1 MIDLDRA
8 FRIPFKDPAWTS
20 RIGLGAVIQM
30 VPILNFAGLGYQ
42 LEVMRRAR
50 DGDDATLP
58 AWDNL
63 SALFSRGARMFVVDL
78 IYALP
83 IILVFCGFYA
93 AWFGLMFSILPL
105 SGGRSGPS
113 SESILAW
120 TTGMMAASVG
130 FSCVFVLLYL
140 YLLVIMILIPLT
152 RVQMLRTGS
161 VAACLRLGDLLRL
174 FRQRPGEYLGASLM
188 LAGSVY
194 AGSLL
199 SILGPLL
206 LIIAPY
212 AAVVSGHVYGQL
224 AREAPAPTA
233 SVVG

>member
-1 MIDLDRA
+1 MLDLDRA

-20 RIGLGAVIQM
+20 RIGLGAVIQL

-58 AWDNL
+58 TWDNM

-93 AWFGLMFSILPL
+93 AWFGLMFSIIPL
-105 SGGRSGPS
+105 SSGRSGPS
-113 SESILAW
+113 GESMLAW

-130 FSCVFVLLYL
+130 FTCVFFLIYL
-140 YLLVIMILIPLT
+140 YLIAIMILIPLT

-188 LAGSVY
+188 LAGSAY

-206 LIIAPY
+206 LLITPY
-212 AAVVSGHVYGQL
+212 AAVVTGHVFGQI
-224 AREAPAPTA
+224 AREAPAPPGA
-233 SVVG
+233 IAA